1 MNNFLLILP
10 DLEVPTDLA
19 NIGSILDFKS
29 CGSSL
34 LDLLLMTESLG
45 KGVKMSKVMSLNP
58 LEWESA
64 KFFVKGKRV
73 NILGLVGQMVSVTTV
88 QLCPHSTEVA
98 TDNT

>member
-19 NIGSILDFKS
+19 NRGSILDFKS

-64 KFFVKGKRV
+64 KFFCKGKESKYFRSCRPD
-73 NILGLVGQMVSVTTV
+73 GL
-88 QLCPHSTEVA
+88 CYNCSTLPS
-98 TDNT
+98 

>member
-19 NIGSILDFKS
+19 KIGSILDFKS

-45 KGVKMSKVMSLNP
+45 KGVKMS
-58 LEWESA
+58 
-64 KFFVKGKRV
+64 
-73 NILGLVGQMVSVTTV
+73 
-88 QLCPHSTEVA
+88 
-98 TDNT
+98 

>member
-64 KFFVKGKRV
+64 KFFCKGKESKYFRSYRPD
-73 NILGLVGQMVSVTTV
+73 GL
-88 QLCPHSTEVA
+88 CYNCSTLPS
-98 TDNT
+98 

>member
-64 KFFVKGKRV
+64 KFFCDNPGKYIHRGHV
-73 NILGLVGQMVSVTTV
+73 VTLILLSSAFKV
-88 QLCPHSTEVA
+88 QKQPETIYK
-98 TDNT
+98 